1 MWVEA
6 GQDPSAFWS
15 KTPRLIMVV
24 LDACAERDRRAH
36 NDRAWLAHQTAFLTS
51 YHPPKPERFTKL
63 DRLQVKPKKAG
74 RGRVRDW
81 EDDFAAMSAWASK
94 SVH

>member
-1 MWVEA
+1 M
-6 GQDPSAFWS
+6 
-15 KTPRLIMVV
+15 

-63 DRLQVKPKKAG
+63 DRLQIKAKKGAPAHN
-74 RGRVRDW
+74 RDW
-81 EDDFAAMSAWASK
+81 QDDFAAMSAWASK